1 MACHHSDC
9 FQKQM
14 PAKFRVNILGGEP
27 FEREVNNTATIG
39 RTPDN
44 TIALPGNH
52 VSRQHAI
59 VRCHNGFQYQIMDL
73 GSRNGTFVNDQ
84 RVVMPVTL
92 EPGARVRIA
101 NYELVFDQTPDDEPG
116 GNVDATLAAVSMEGH
131 QAVLSVAILVCDIRG
146 FSSMAEK
153 LNERELAQIIGNWF
167 RDIGNAVQSAGGIID
182 KYIGDALLAYWPARD
197 QQGTECAVCLDVALT
212 ILQLAANRV
221 WPGTETPFRVGIAVH
236 FGRVSSSNIGQVA
249 MRDATIIGDTVNT
262 AFRLEGVMK
271 ELNQNLVLS
280 QDFVTVLPPGYEFVE
295 FGEFQLKGKS
305 QVVRVYGFPDQG
317 GNTSTP

>member
-1 MACHHSDC
+1 
-9 FQKQM
+9 
-14 PAKFRVNILGGEP
+14 
-27 FEREVNNTATIG
+27 
-39 RTPDN
+39 
-44 TIALPGNH
+44 
-52 VSRQHAI
+52 
-59 VRCHNGFQYQIMDL
+59 MDL

-84 RVVMPVTL
+84 RVIMPVTL

-101 NYELVFDQTPDDEPG
+101 NYELVFDQTPDDDPD

-131 QAVLSVAILVCDIRG
+131 QAVLSVSILVCDIRG

-153 LNERELAQIIGNWF
+153 LTERELAQIIGNWF

-197 QQGTECAVCLDVALT
+197 QEGTECAVCLDVALS

-221 WPGTETPFRVGIAVH
+221 WPGTDMPFRVGIAVH
-236 FGRVSSSNIGQVA
+236 FGRVTSSNIGQVA

-280 QDFVTVLPPGYEFVE
+280 EDFVTVLPPGHDFVH

-305 QVVRVYGFPDQG
+305 QGVRIYGLQG
-317 GNTSTP
+317 VGGVSSLHAKS

>member
-1 MACHHSDC
+1 
-9 FQKQM
+9 M
-14 PAKFRVNILGGEP
+14 PAKFRVNSPGGET

-44 TIALPGNH
+44 TIPLPGSH

-59 VRCHNGFQYQIMDL
+59 VRCHNGYQYQIMDL

-92 EPGARVRIA
+92 EPGARIRIA
-101 NYELVFDQTPDDEPG
+101 NYELVFDQSPDDEPG
-116 GNVDATLAAVSMEGH
+116 GNVDATLAAVSLEGH

-167 RDIGNAVQSAGGIID
+167 RDIGNAVQSTGGIID

-197 QQGTECAVCLDVALT
+197 QLGTECAVCLDVALT

-236 FGRVSSSNIGQVA
+236 FGRVTSSNIGQVA

-262 AFRLEGVMK
+262 AFRLEGLMK

-280 QDFVTVLPPGYEFVE
+280 QDFVTVLPPGYDFVE

-305 QVVRVYGFPDQG
+305 QVVRVYGFPDHG
-317 GNTSTP
+317 GTTSTPSLVAGG